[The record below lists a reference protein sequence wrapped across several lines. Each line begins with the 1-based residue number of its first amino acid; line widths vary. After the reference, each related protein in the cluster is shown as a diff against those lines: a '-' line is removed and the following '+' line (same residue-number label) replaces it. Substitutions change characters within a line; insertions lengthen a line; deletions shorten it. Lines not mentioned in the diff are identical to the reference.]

1 MKPNALSALGAL
13 LLAGCGTSTP
23 PPVSPGTRPPP
34 PGFSLP
40 PATASHGGDGLLGR
54 SVDAVGT
61 LLGKPRLDVTE
72 GAGRKLQFTGDSCVI
87 DVYFYAPKAGAKP
100 VATHIDARSRDGR
113 VVDTNGCIT
122 VLRRR

>member
-1 MKPNALSALGAL
+1 MRCIDPAACQSRH
-13 LLAGCGTSTP
+13 P
-23 PPVSPGTRPPP
+23 PAAARI
-34 PGFSLP
+34 F

-72 GAGRKLQFTGDSCVI
+72 GAGRKLQFAGDSCVI

-113 VVDTNGCIT
+113 AVDTNGCIT